1 MGSLAPRVNRAVA
14 LPPDCPGH
22 FHTWGSIVFG
32 VTSIASGE
40 AGGFWWAAATDVG
53 RLRSENQDDWLVERT
68 PRGLLF
74 AVADGMGGHPNGA
87 WAARFACRALLEGIA
102 TAPPEES
109 FSLAILTG
117 ALNERLRSE
126 AEAFGTPGAGTTLTA
141 ALLDGRT
148 LRWVHVGDSR
158 LYRFDGSALQ
168 LVTRDHNLAAEP
180 GGHPR
185 LANVL
190 TRCLGMAGELNP
202 DAGEEDEPVGLIL
215 ATDGLYLHVS
225 PEALLDAIRAPDLPR
240 AVRELVDLANSS
252 GGPDNITVVVARA
265 TG

>member
-1 MGSLAPRVNRAVA
+1 ML
-14 LPPDCPGH
+14 
-22 FHTWGSIVFG
+22 G

-40 AGGFWWAAATDVG
+40 VGRFSWAAATDVG

-68 PRGLLF
+68 SRGLLF

-87 WAARFACRALLEGIA
+87 WAARFACRGLLVGIA
-102 TAPPEES
+102 TAPPEEPL
-109 FSLAILTG
+109 SLAALTG
-117 ALNERLRSE
+117 ALNDRLRSE
-126 AEAFGTPGAGTTLTA
+126 AEALGTPGAGTTLTA

-148 LRWVHVGDSR
+148 LRWVHVGDTR
-158 LYRFDGSALQ
+158 LYRFDGRALQ
-168 LVTRDHNLAAEP
+168 LVTTDHNLAAEP

-190 TRCLGMAGELNP
+190 TRCVGMAGELHP
-202 DAGEEDEPVGLIL
+202 DAGEEDEPVGFIL

-225 PEALLDAIRAPDLPR
+225 REALLDAIHARDLAL
-240 AVRELVDLANSS
+240 AVRQLVDIANSS